1 MFKWLL
7 DSSLANRLLVIVGS
21 LVLMGYGAFTLSRTP
36 VDVFPDLNKPTVN
49 IITEAGGMAP
59 EEVEQLITFPL
70 ETSMNGLP
78 GVETVRS
85 ISSAGLS
92 FLYVTFNWSTDI
104 FRARQLVA
112 ERLSSMEEGLAAG
125 VVPRMGPISSI
136 MGEIMQIAIPIDT
149 TKVGPSAG
157 PFPSRPAPQG
167 LRSSPHVLQGAASEA
182 SVGAPLTAMA
192 VREYADWVLR
202 PRLLAVPGVAQVI
215 PIGGEVRQFQVQ
227 PNTVRMGEL
236 GIAQEQLESALRG
249 YSSNTSGGFLEL
261 NGREYLI
268 RNLGRTSRL
277 DDLQNLALAAKNGQP
292 ILLRQIADVTFAPA
306 IKRGDAGFEGKP
318 AVILSVQKQPAA
330 DTIALTR
337 SIEDALAALQTS
349 LPSGM
354 ETPKVTFRQATFIEA
369 SITTLQGKLIGA
381 SVFVAVILFFFLGTL
396 RPTIIALTAIP
407 VSIFI
412 TALVFKYFGM
422 SINTMTLGG
431 LAIAIGGLVDD
442 AVVGVENVIRRLKE
456 DRNKNPD
463 HRLHPIEVV
472 ARATME
478 VRSAILYATVIIV
491 LVFIPLFA
499 LPGMEGRL
507 FVPLGIAFIV
517 STLAS
522 LVVSVTVTP
531 VLAFYLLPRMKA
543 MEHGDTKV
551 LAWLKARYRSSLQR
565 VLQWPEAA
573 LVVAGVAVL
582 AAVAAVP
589 FFATTFLP
597 PFNEGTLVIGMRLNP
612 GVTLSETTALAR
624 QAEVLIKQVP
634 EVTHVG
640 RRSGRAE
647 LDEHAEGVH
656 ASEFDVGLL
665 PTAQLARSMD
675 AINADIRSRL
685 VNLPAAIAIGQ
696 PISHRIDHMLS
707 GVRAQIA
714 IKIFGD
720 DLDTLRGQ
728 ADALRAKLARIPG
741 VADLEIEK
749 QVLAPQIKVRVDYA
763 AAARYGVP
771 TPQLLATLQS
781 LVEGEKVAQIVEGSR
796 RFALVLRL
804 PESARSVEGLGRL
817 LIETPGGRI
826 PLSKIASIEDGDG
839 PNQISRDDGKR
850 RIVLSANTQ
859 GRALSEVVAEIRAAV
874 AATKLPEG
882 YFITLGGQ
890 FQAQEEASRLIGVL
904 SIVSLA
910 LMFVVL
916 YTRYKSATLSALVMV
931 NIPLALVGAVF
942 GLWLSGQPLSV
953 AALVGFIT
961 LAGISVRNGILK
973 VSHYIN
979 LMRFESEAFDHK
991 MIVRGSLER
1000 LSPVLMTA
1008 LVTAFALAPLLFEA
1022 ERPGTEILHPVAV
1035 VIFSGL
1041 ISSTLL
1047 DTFLTPAMFWLFG
1060 RKDAEALLDDKNA
1073 EAF

>member
-7 DSSLANRLLVIVGS
+7 ENSLANRLLVIIASV
-21 LVLMGYGAFTLSRTP
+21 VLMTYGAFTLTKTP
-36 VDVFPDLNKPTVN
+36 VDVFPDLNKPTVT
-49 IITEAGGMAP
+49 IMTESGGMAP

-70 ETSMNGLP
+70 ETAMNGLP
-78 GVETVRS
+78 SVESVRS

-92 FLYVTFNWSTDI
+92 FLYVTFKWDTDI
-104 FRARQLVA
+104 FRARQLVS
-112 ERLSSMEEGLAAG
+112 ERLSAMEDGMPAG
-125 VVPRMGPISSI
+125 VMPRMGPISSI
-136 MGEIMQIAIPIDT
+136 MGEIMQIAIPVDSQKI
-149 TKVGPSAG
+149 S
-157 PFPSRPAPQG
+157 
-167 LRSSPHVLQGAASEA
+167 
-182 SVGAPLTAMA
+182 AMA

-202 PRLLAVPGVAQVI
+202 PRLLSVSGVAQVI

-227 PNTVRMGEL
+227 PNTARMAEL
-236 GIAQEQLESALRG
+236 GISHDQMEAALKGFSA
-249 YSSNTSGGFLEL
+249 NTSGGFLEL

-277 DDLQNLALAAKNGQP
+277 DDLKNLALTTKNGQP
-292 ILLRQIADVTFAPA
+292 ILLRQIADVTFAA
-306 IKRGDAGFEGKP
+306 ALKRGDAGFEGKP
-318 AVILSVQKQPAA
+318 AVILGIQKQPTA

-337 SIEDALAALQTS
+337 AIEDALVGLKSS
-349 LPSGM
+349 LPAGM
-354 ETPKVTFRQATFIEA
+354 DAPRVTFRQASFIEA
-369 SITTLQGKLIGA
+369 SINTLQGKLIGA
-381 SVFVAVILFFFLGTL
+381 SVFVAVILFFFLGTV

-412 TALVFKYFGM
+412 TSLVFKYFGL

-442 AVVGVENVIRRLKE
+442 AVVDVENILRRLKE
-456 DRNKNPD
+456 DRIKHPQ
-463 HRLHPIEVV
+463 HRLHPLEVV
-472 ARATME
+472 AKASME

-499 LPGMEGRL
+499 LPGLEGKL
-507 FVPLGIAFIV
+507 FVPLGISFIV

-522 LVVSVTVTP
+522 LLVSVTITP
-531 VLAFYLLPRMKA
+531 VLSYYLLPSMKNLD
-543 MEHGDTKV
+543 HGDTKV
-551 LAWLKARYRSSLQR
+551 LIWLKTRYASSLQS
-565 VLQWPEAA
+565 VLQKPKIA
-573 LVVAGVAVL
+573 LVASGFAVL
-582 AAVAAVP
+582 TAIAAVP
-589 FFATTFLP
+589 FFPTTFLP
-597 PFNEGTLVIGMRLNP
+597 PFSEGTLLIGLRLNP

-624 QAEVLIKQVP
+624 QAEVLVKQVP

-656 ASEFDVGLL
+656 VSELDVGLK
-665 PTAQLARSMD
+665 PTGELTRSMD
-675 AINADIRSRL
+675 EIKADIRSRL
-685 VNLPAAIAIGQ
+685 VNLPAALEIGQ

-707 GVRAQIA
+707 GVRSQIA

-720 DLDTLRGQ
+720 DLDGLRGQ
-728 ADALRAKLARIPG
+728 ADSLRARLATIPG
-741 VADLEIEK
+741 IADLQIEK
-749 QVLAPQIKVRVDYA
+749 QVLAPQIKVRIDYA
-763 AAARYGVP
+763 AAAQYGIP
-771 TPQLLATLQS
+771 APQVLSTLQS
-781 LVEGEKVAQIVEGSR
+781 LVEGEKITQIVEGGR
-796 RFALVLRL
+796 RFALVVRL
-804 PESARSVEGLGRL
+804 PESARSVEGLNQI
-817 LIETPGGRI
+817 LIETPNGRV
-826 PLSKIASIEDGDG
+826 PLSKLATIEDGDG

-850 RIVLSANTQ
+850 RIVLSANAS
-859 GRALSEVVAEIRAAV
+859 GRALSEIVADIRAVVAD
-874 AATKLPEG
+874 TKLPEG

-890 FQAQEEASRLIGVL
+890 FQAQEEASRLVGLL
-904 SIVSLA
+904 SIVSLV

-916 YTRYKSATLSALVMV
+916 YSRYKSTRLSALIMV
-931 NIPLALVGAVF
+931 NIPLALVGAVL

-979 LMRFESEAFDHK
+979 LMRFEGENFDHK
-991 MIVRGSLER
+991 MIIRGSLER

-1022 ERPGTEILHPVAV
+1022 ERPGTEVLHPVAV

-1047 DTFLTPAMFWLFG
+1047 DTFLTPVMFWLFG
-1060 RKDAEALLDDKNA
+1060 RRDAELLLDDKDAEAL
-1073 EAF
+1073 

>member
-7 DSSLANRLLVIVGS
+7 HSSLSNRLLVIIAS
-21 LVLMGYGAFTLSRTP
+21 LVLMAYGAFTLSRTP
-36 VDVFPDLNKPTVN
+36 VDVFPDLNKPTVT
-49 IITEAGGMAP
+49 IMTEAGGMAA

-70 ETSMNGLP
+70 ETTMNGLP
-78 GVETVRS
+78 GVESIRS
-85 ISSAGLS
+85 TSSAGLS
-92 FLYVTFNWSTDI
+92 FLYVTFDWNTEI
-104 FRARQLVA
+104 FRARQMVS
-112 ERLSSMEEGLAAG
+112 ERLSSMEEGLPQG

-136 MGEIMQIAIPIDT
+136 MGEIMQIAIPIDVQ
-149 TKVGPSAG
+149 KI
-157 PFPSRPAPQG
+157 
-167 LRSSPHVLQGAASEA
+167 SP
-182 SVGAPLTAMA
+182 MA

-202 PRLLAVPGVAQVI
+202 PRLMAVPGVAQVI

-227 PNTVRMGEL
+227 PNTTRMSEL
-236 GIAQEQLESALRG
+236 GITHEQLESALRG

-261 NGREYLI
+261 NGREMLI
-268 RNLGRTSRL
+268 RHLGRTSSL
-277 DDLQNLALAAKNGQP
+277 EDLKNLALTAKDGQP
-292 ILLRQIADVTFAPA
+292 VLLRQVAEVSFVAA
-306 IKRGDAGFEGKP
+306 LKRGDAGFQGLP
-318 AVILSVQKQPAA
+318 AVILGVQKQPTA

-337 SIEDALAALQTS
+337 AIETALVEMKTS
-349 LPSGM
+349 LPAGM
-354 ETPKVTFRQATFIEA
+354 QAPQVTFRQANFIEA

-381 SVFVAVILFFFLGTL
+381 SLFVAVILFFFLGTV
-396 RPTIIALTAIP
+396 RPTVIALTAIP
-407 VSIFI
+407 VSICV
-412 TALVFKYFGM
+412 TALVFRYFGL

-442 AVVGVENVIRRLKE
+442 AVVDVENIIRRLKS
-456 DRNKNPD
+456 DRAQHPER
-463 HRLHPIEVV
+463 RLHPLEVV
-472 ARATME
+472 AKASME
-478 VRSAILYATVIIV
+478 VRSGILYATVIIV

-499 LPGMEGRL
+499 LPGLEGRL

-531 VLAFYLLPRMKA
+531 VLSFYLLPRMKNLD
-543 MEHGDTKV
+543 HGDTKV
-551 LAWLKARYRSSLQR
+551 LVWLKARYRRGLQAT
-565 VLQWPEAA
+565 LNQPKTALAA
-573 LVVAGVAVL
+573 AGVAVMV
-582 AAVAAVP
+582 AAAAVP
-589 FFATTFLP
+589 FFPTTFLP
-597 PFNEGTLVIGMRLNP
+597 PFNEGTLLVGLRLNP
-612 GVTLSETTALAR
+612 GVTLAQSSDLAR

-656 ASEFDVGLL
+656 VSELDIGLK
-665 PTAQLARSMD
+665 PVAEITRSMD
-675 AINADIRSRL
+675 EINADIRARL
-685 VNLPAAIAIGQ
+685 ANLPAAIGIGQ

-707 GVRAQIA
+707 GVRSQIA
-714 IKIFGD
+714 IKIFGE

-728 ADALRAKLARIPG
+728 ADLLRSKLASIPG
-741 VADLEIEK
+741 LADLEIEK
-749 QVLAPQIKVRVDYA
+749 QVLAPQIKVRIDYA

-771 TPQLLATLQS
+771 APQVLSTLQA
-781 LVEGEKVAQIVEGSR
+781 LVDGEKVTQIVEGNR
-796 RFALVLRL
+796 RFALVVRL
-804 PESARSVEGLGRL
+804 PESARSIDGLGNI
-817 LIETPGGRI
+817 LIETPTGRV
-826 PLSKIASIEDGDG
+826 PLSKLATIEDSDG
-839 PNQISRDDGKR
+839 PNQVSRDDGKR
-850 RIVLSANTQ
+850 RIVLSANAQ
-859 GRALSEVVAEIRAAV
+859 GRALSDIIVDIRKVVSES
-874 AATKLPEG
+874 KLPEG

-890 FQAQEEASRLIGVL
+890 FQAQEEASRLLGLL
-904 SIVSLA
+904 SVVSA
-910 LMFVVL
+910 VLMFVVL
-916 YTRYKSATLSALVMV
+916 YSRYQSTRLALLIMV
-931 NIPLALVGAVF
+931 NIPLALVGAVL

-979 LMRFESEAFDHK
+979 LMRFEGEDFNHS
-991 MIVRGSLER
+991 MILRGSLER

-1022 ERPGTEILHPVAV
+1022 ELPGTEILHPVAV

-1060 RKDAEALLDDKNA
+1060 RKDAERLMDDKNP

>member
-7 DSSLANRLLVIVGS
+7 ENSLANRLLVIIASV
-21 LVLMGYGAFTLSRTP
+21 VLMTYGAFTLTKTP
-36 VDVFPDLNKPTVN
+36 VDVFPDLNKPTVT
-49 IITEAGGMAP
+49 IMTESGGMAP

-70 ETSMNGLP
+70 ETAMNGLP
-78 GVETVRS
+78 GVESVRS

-92 FLYVTFNWSTDI
+92 FLYVTFRWDTDI
-104 FRARQLVA
+104 FRARQLVS
-112 ERLSSMEEGLAAG
+112 ERLSAMEGGISVGIL
-125 VVPRMGPISSI
+125 PRMGPISSI
-136 MGEIMQIAIPIDT
+136 MGEIMQIAIPVDT
-149 TKVGPSAG
+149 QKIS
-157 PFPSRPAPQG
+157 
-167 LRSSPHVLQGAASEA
+167 
-182 SVGAPLTAMA
+182 AMA

-202 PRLLAVPGVAQVI
+202 PRLLSVSGVAQVI

-227 PNTVRMGEL
+227 PNTARMAEL
-236 GIAQEQLESALRG
+236 GISHDQMEAALKGFSA
-249 YSSNTSGGFLEL
+249 NTSGGFLEL

-277 DDLQNLALAAKNGQP
+277 DDLKNLAVTSKNGQP
-292 ILLRQIADVTFAPA
+292 ILLRQIAEITFAA
-306 IKRGDAGFEGKP
+306 ALKRGDAGFEGKP
-318 AVILSVQKQPAA
+318 AVILGIQKQPTA

-337 SIEDALAALQTS
+337 AIEDALLGLKSS
-349 LPSGM
+349 LPAGM
-354 ETPKVTFRQATFIEA
+354 EAPRVTFRQASFIEA
-369 SITTLQGKLIGA
+369 SINTLQGKLIGA
-381 SVFVAVILFFFLGTL
+381 SVFVAVILFFFLGTV

-412 TALVFKYFGM
+412 TSLVFKYFGL

-442 AVVGVENVIRRLKE
+442 AVVDVENILRRLKE
-456 DRNKNPD
+456 DRIKHPQ
-463 HRLHPIEVV
+463 HRLNPLEVV
-472 ARATME
+472 AKASME

-499 LPGMEGRL
+499 LPGLEGKL
-507 FVPLGIAFIV
+507 FVPLGISFIV

-522 LVVSVTVTP
+522 LLVSVTITP
-531 VLAFYLLPRMKA
+531 VLSYYLLPSMKNLD
-543 MEHGDTKV
+543 HGDTKV
-551 LAWLKARYRSSLQR
+551 LIWLKTRYANSLQSI
-565 VLQWPEAA
+565 LHKPKIA
-573 LVVAGVAVL
+573 LITSGIAVL
-582 AAVAAVP
+582 TAIAAVP
-589 FFATTFLP
+589 FFPKTFLP
-597 PFNEGTLVIGMRLNP
+597 PFSEGTLLIGLRLNP

-624 QAEVLIKQVP
+624 QAEVLVKQVP

-656 ASEFDVGLL
+656 VSELDVGLK
-665 PTAQLARSMD
+665 PTAELNRSMD
-675 AINADIRSRL
+675 EIKADIRSRL
-685 VNLPAAIAIGQ
+685 VNLPAALEIGQ

-707 GVRAQIA
+707 GVRSQIA

-720 DLDTLRGQ
+720 DLDGLRGQ
-728 ADALRAKLARIPG
+728 ADSLRAQLATIPG
-741 VADLEIEK
+741 IADLQIEK
-749 QVLAPQIKVRVDYA
+749 QVLAPQIKVRIDYA
-763 AAARYGVP
+763 AAAQYGIP
-771 TPQLLATLQS
+771 APQVLSTLQS
-781 LVEGEKVAQIVEGSR
+781 LVEGEKITQIVEGGR
-796 RFALVLRL
+796 RFALVVRL
-804 PESARSVEGLGRL
+804 PESARSVEGLSQI
-817 LIETPGGRI
+817 LIETPNGRV
-826 PLSKIASIEDGDG
+826 PLSKLATIEDGDG

-850 RIVLSANTQ
+850 RIVLSANAS
-859 GRALSEVVAEIRAAV
+859 GRALSEIVADIRAVVAE
-874 AATKLPEG
+874 TKLPEG

-890 FQAQEEASRLIGVL
+890 FKAQEEASRLVGLL
-904 SIVSLA
+904 SIVSLV

-916 YTRYKSATLSALVMV
+916 YSRYKSTRLSALIMV
-931 NIPLALVGAVF
+931 NIPLALVGAVL

-979 LMRFESEAFDHK
+979 LMRFEGENFDHK
-991 MIVRGSLER
+991 MILRGSLER

-1022 ERPGTEILHPVAV
+1022 ERPGTEVLHPVAV

-1047 DTFLTPAMFWLFG
+1047 DTFLTPVMFWLFG
-1060 RKDAEALLDDKNA
+1060 RRDAERLLEDKDAEAL
-1073 EAF
+1073 

>member
-7 DSSLANRLLVIVGS
+7 DNSLANRLLVIIASV
-21 LVLMGYGAFTLSRTP
+21 VLMAYGAFTLSRTP
-36 VDVFPDLNKPTVN
+36 VDVFPDLNKPTVT
-49 IITEAGGMAP
+49 IMTEAGGMAA

-70 ETSMNGLP
+70 ETTMNGLP
-78 GVETVRS
+78 GVESVRS
-85 ISSAGLS
+85 TSSAGLS
-92 FLYVTFNWSTDI
+92 FLYVTFDWSTDI

-112 ERLSSMEEGLAAG
+112 ERLASMEEGLAEG

-136 MGEIMQIAIPIDT
+136 MGEIMQIAIPVD
-149 TKVGPSAG
+149 
-157 PFPSRPAPQG
+157 PQKI
-167 LRSSPHVLQGAASEA
+167 SP
-182 SVGAPLTAMA
+182 MA

-202 PRLLAVPGVAQVI
+202 PRLLSVPGVAQVI

-227 PNTVRMGEL
+227 PNTVRMAEL
-236 GIAQEQLESALRG
+236 GITHEQLEAALKGFSA
-249 YSSNTSGGFLEL
+249 NTSGGFLEL

-277 DDLQNLALAAKNGQP
+277 DDLKNLAVTASKGQA
-292 ILLRQIADVTFAPA
+292 ILLRQIADVTFAAA

-318 AVILSVQKQPAA
+318 AVILGIQKQPTA

-337 SIEDALAALQTS
+337 AIEDALTGLKAS
-349 LPSGM
+349 LPAGM
-354 ETPKVTFRQATFIEA
+354 EAPRVTFRQASFIEA
-369 SITTLQGKLIGA
+369 SIDTLQGKLIGA

-396 RPTIIALTAIP
+396 RPTVIALTAIP

-412 TALVFKYFGM
+412 TALVFRYFGL

-442 AVVGVENVIRRLKE
+442 AVVGVENVLRRLKE
-456 DRNKNPD
+456 DRAKHPE

-499 LPGMEGRL
+499 LPGLEGKL

-531 VLAFYLLPRMKA
+531 VLSFYLLPRMKNLD
-543 MEHGDTKV
+543 HGDTKV
-551 LAWLKARYRSSLQR
+551 LAWLKARYRNGLQA
-565 VLQWPEAA
+565 VLDKPCSAIAA
-573 LVVAGVAVL
+573 AGVAVV
-582 AAVAAVP
+582 AAATAVP
-589 FFATTFLP
+589 FFPTTFLP
-597 PFNEGTLVIGMRLNP
+597 PFNEGTLLVGLRLNP
-612 GVTLSETTALAR
+612 GVTLTESSAVAR
-624 QAEVLIKQVP
+624 QAEVLVSQVP

-656 ASEFDVGLL
+656 VSELDVGIV
-665 PTAQLARSMD
+665 PADQLKRPMD
-675 AINADIRSRL
+675 EVRADIRARL
-685 VNLPAAIAIGQ
+685 ANLPAAIEVGQ

-707 GVRAQIA
+707 GVRSQIA
-714 IKIFGD
+714 IKIYGE
-720 DLDTLRGQ
+720 DLDALRGQ
-728 ADALRAKLARIPG
+728 ADALRQRLATIPG
-741 VADLEIEK
+741 IADLQIEK

-763 AAARYGVP
+763 AAAQYGVP
-771 TPQLLATLQS
+771 APQVLATLQS
-781 LVEGEKVAQIVEGSR
+781 LVEGETITQIVEGGR
-796 RFALVLRL
+796 RFALVVKL
-804 PESARSVEGLGRL
+804 PDSARSIEGLSQI
-817 LIETPGGRI
+817 LIETPTGRI
-826 PLSKIASIEDGDG
+826 PLSKVASIEDGDG

-850 RIVLSANTQ
+850 RIVLSANAS
-859 GRALSEVVAEIRAAV
+859 GRALSEIVTDIRRV
-874 AATKLPEG
+874 AAETKLPEG
-882 YFITLGGQ
+882 MFITLGGQ

-904 SIVSLA
+904 SVVSLV

-916 YTRYKSATLSALVMV
+916 YSRYQSTTLSALIMV
-931 NIPLALVGAVF
+931 NIPLALVGAVI

-953 AALVGFIT
+953 AAMVGFIT

-979 LMRFESEAFDHK
+979 LMRFEGEGFDHK

-1022 ERPGTEILHPVAV
+1022 ELPGTEVLHPVAV

-1060 RKDAEALLDDKNA
+1060 RKDAERLMDDKDA
-1073 EAF
+1073 EAL